1 MSTSHNVHN
10 VDVLVVGAGPTGL
23 TAAGDLARRGR
34 SVVVLERW
42 PDVNPSSRAFAT
54 MARTLEVL
62 DVRGLADDVLAQS
75 HHAPGVSIFAGARI
89 DLTHLRSE
97 FQFVAI
103 TPQTNVDRALAGYA
117 TSHGADIRRGC
128 EIVALEQ
135 DSEGVTVTAR
145 PKDDENPEHRTTWR
159 ADYVIGA
166 DGAHSTVRNLVGAD
180 FPGKTILS
188 SIVLADVKLADGPQS
203 GKLTLGSTR
212 DVIGFLAPYDRRD
225 ADGAWYRTMV
235 WDRHHQVPDTE
246 SVAPAEVIDVLTRA
260 MGRDLGVR
268 DVGWLSRFH
277 CDERQVAQYRY
288 GRVFLAGDAAH
299 VHSPMGGQGMNTGIQ
314 DAANLAW
321 KIDAVLAGAPDDVLD
336 TYHSERH
343 PIGKRV
349 LIQSGLMARGVTL
362 QPRIARGLR
371 NLLAPRLLRL
381 PAVRD
386 AVAGSFAGT
395 ELRYP
400 HERGQ
405 HRLVGT
411 RASEVPLLHGK
422 LTHLQRSGGFVLIR
436 ERGAAPVG
444 AAGLVDAER
453 SEVGQAVL
461 VRPDGY
467 IAWVGD
473 SSDRE
478 GWMTALQRWQG
489 AGLGSS
495 GSTRSLSDAVI
506 RHRR

>member
-1 MSTSHNVHN
+1 MSILQS
-10 VDVLVVGAGPTGL
+10 VDVLVIGAGPTGL

-34 SVVVLERW
+34 AVVVLERW

-62 DVRGLADDVLAQS
+62 DARGLADDVLGQS
-75 HHAPGVSIFAGARI
+75 HRAPGVSIFAGARI

-97 FQFVAI
+97 FQFVAV

-117 TSHGADIRRGC
+117 TRHGAEIRHGF

-135 DSEGVTVTAR
+135 DSDGVTVTAR
-145 PKDDENPEHRTTWR
+145 PKDDEEPGHRTTWR
-159 ADYVIGA
+159 AGFVIGA
-166 DGAHSTVRNLVGAD
+166 DGAHSTVRDLVGAD

-188 SIVLADVKLADGPQS
+188 SVVLADVKLADGPNS
-203 GKLTLGSTR
+203 GELTLGSTR
-212 DVIGFLAPYDRRD
+212 DVIGFLAPYDRTD
-225 ADGAWYRTMV
+225 EDGAWYRAMV
-235 WDRHHQVPDTE
+235 WDRHHQVPDTGP
-246 SVAPAEVIDVLTRA
+246 VAPAEVIDVLALA

-321 KIDAVLAGAPDDVLD
+321 KLDAVLAGAPDDVLD
-336 TYHSERH
+336 TYHNERH

-349 LIQSGLMARGVTL
+349 LVQSGLMARGVTL
-362 QPRIARGLR
+362 RPRIARGLR
-371 NLLAPRLLRL
+371 NLIAPRLLRV
-381 PAVRD
+381 PRVRD

-395 ELRYP
+395 ALRYQ
-400 HERGQ
+400 HARGQ
-405 HRLVGT
+405 DRLVGT
-411 RASEVPLLHGK
+411 RATEIPLRHGK

-436 ERGAAPVG
+436 ERGAAPVRFSS
-444 AAGLVDAER
+444 LVEAER
-453 SEVGQAVL
+453 SDAGPAIL

-478 GWMTALQRWQG
+478 GWMTALHRWLG

-495 GSTRSLSDAVI
+495 GPKRPLSDEVI